1 MSQGDG
7 TEREKPEA
15 ARFGLA
21 RNTVMN
27 RRTTLALLFAL
38 ATVFVPQAARAEFAP
53 GMDALAE
60 LGTVHGIERE
70 GDIPLP

>member
-1 MSQGDG
+1 MALS
-7 TEREKPEA
+7 ERSPRHIA
-15 ARFGLA
+15 SALD
-21 RNTVMN
+21 RNTVMK

-38 ATVFVPQAARAEFAP
+38 ATVLVPQAARAAFAP
-53 GMDALAE
+53 GMDAIAE